1 MFQAPGSGSRR
12 SSAPGTLNMAPCN
25 SHLVFACTLIK
36 TFTHDTV
43 AYYAQYPGFHYPVSF
58 PAVIPAA

>member
-1 MFQAPGSGSRR
+1 MFQDPGSGAVRY
-12 SSAPGTLNMAPCN
+12 PVPETWQPCN
-25 SHLVFACTLIK
+25 CLQAFACTLIN